1 MIQADPK
8 YRLDEKSL
16 NNIYVRIGGEMAPI
30 SQFVSLKK
38 SMGPEITNRFNLFQ
52 SISCNVN
59 PAPGYS
65 TSQAMNAIQETFAQ
79 VMPNNYTYEYGG
91 ISREEAET
99 TGSNNTLFIY
109 VLCIVLIWLILS
121 CLYESFLI
129 PLAVLISVPSG
140 LMGSF
145 LFAWWFGL
153 ENNIY
158 LQTGVIML
166 IGLLAK
172 TAILITEYASERR
185 RKGMGIIESAY
196 AAAQSRFRPI
206 IMTVLT
212 MIFGMLPL
220 MFATGAGANGN
231 SSLGTGVV
239 GGMLVGTLALLFIT
253 PVFFIIFQFLQEKIR
268 PAKHEEADAQ
278 FMAEQIKSLEE
289 RIAKKLEKK

>member
-1 MIQADPK
+1 MAQLGGRKNSGKIFLHTVNYTLLTTLAAAAVGAVLFFTVKPGNLTLPAD
-8 YRLDEKSL
+8 LESVKSAADH
-16 NNIYVRIGGEMAPI
+16 GGEWQATTLYDHI
-30 SQFVSLKK
+30 L
-38 SMGPEITNRFNLFQ
+38 
-52 SISCNVN
+52 NVV
-59 PAPGYS
+59 PGNIVEPFS
-65 TSQAMNAIQETFAQ
+65 S
-79 VMPNNYTYEYGG
+79 
-91 ISREEAET
+91 
-99 TGSNNTLFIY
+99 SN